1 MNDNTPGRARPQ
13 IHKVAAADVS
23 VLRHRGGAL
32 RTVLGPANAGATS
45 GFMGLA
51 RLEPGEFVNEH
62 YHPYSEEFVL
72 LLSGRITVRLDG
84 EPLELGPREGL
95 LIPVDVRHRLENN
108 GSEAAELVYH
118 LGPLAPRPDLG
129 HVDTEPLPHPDLAPS
144 AVAAAGERR

>member
-1 MNDNTPGRARPQ
+1 MNDNTAGRTRPQ
-13 IHKVAAADVS
+13 IRKVAVTEVP

-32 RTVLGPANAGATS
+32 RTVLGPANSGATS

-72 LLSGRITVRLDG
+72 MLSGRITVLLEG
-84 EPLELGPREGL
+84 EPMELAAREGV
-95 LIPVDVRHRLENN
+95 LIPIGVRHRLVNTGAEP
-108 GSEAAELVYH
+108 AELVYH

-129 HVDTEPLPHPDLAPS
+129 HVDTEALPRPDLAP
-144 AVAAAGERR
+144 AAAGEKR

>member
-1 MNDNTPGRARPQ
+1 MNENTAGRARQQ
-13 IHKVAAADVS
+13 IRKVAAADVP

-62 YHPYSEEFVL
+62 YHPFSEEFVL
-72 LLSGRITVRLDG
+72 LISGRITVRLDG
-84 EPLELGPREGL
+84 EPVELAGREGL
-95 LIPVDVRHRLENN
+95 LIPIGVRHRLENT
-108 GSEAAELVYH
+108 GGEPAELVYH

-129 HVDTEPLPHPDLAPS
+129 HVDTEELPHPELAP
-144 AVAAAGERR
+144 AAAGARR